1 MNALLNVL
9 MLALGLALVALG
21 LFTLGYLARTRCSK
35 APAQTSGASAPSRFS
50 WKNTL
55 YPDPSEPNSYW
66 MPAWAEPEWDTP
78 DAWIEIGPF
87 EIHLR
92 TTDEGVVVDTYA
104 INLFEPISSNYL
116 FFGEGLDAL
125 CEGIRDFNANDFEL
139 LLAGLIRLYGIRG
152 ALMQRITDELGEPRD
167 GDIAKGFYNSPSLE
181 LRNAIADYY
190 AQFAGEEQFV
200 ANLHGYP
207 RYPLFY
213 KRKETQHAA
222 A

>member
-1 MNALLNVL
+1 MNILNGLQLV
-9 MLALGLALVALG
+9 LGLALLG
-21 LFTLGYLARTRCSK
+21 LGFAAIRYLAKNCRPQGRRR
-35 APAQTSGASAPSRFS
+35 PEPSPLERS
-50 WKNTL
+50 L
-55 YPDPSEPNSYW
+55 YPEPGEPNSYW
-66 MPAWAEPEWDTP
+66 MPAWAEPEWLPP

-92 TTDEGVVVDTYA
+92 VTDEGVVVDTYA
-104 INLFEPISSNYL
+104 INLFEPISTNYL
-116 FFGEGLDAL
+116 FFSEGLDAL

-139 LLAGLIRLYGIRG
+139 LLAGLIRLYGISDS
-152 ALMQRITDELGEPRD
+152 LMLRIIAELGAPRD
-167 GDIAKGFYNSPSLE
+167 GNIRHGFYDSPSLE

-200 ANLHGYP
+200 ANPYGYP

-213 KRKETQHAA
+213 KQKETTHAA